1 MAFLPP
7 MVLQPFVENAIWHV
21 MHKEK
26 DRPGQIKIGV
36 KENNEAL
43 ICTIEDNG
51 VGRVRSQELQEKNM
65 LKTKSMGIKIT
76 EDRLKLLTKK
86 RWKELIRIVDLK
98 DAYDTAMG
106 TRVEISIP
114 LV

>member
-1 MAFLPP
+1 
-7 MVLQPFVENAIWHV
+7 
-21 MHKEK
+21 
-26 DRPGQIKIGV
+26 
-36 KENNEAL
+36 
-43 ICTIEDNG
+43 
-51 VGRVRSQELQEKNM
+51 
-65 LKTKSMGIKIT
+65 MGIKIT

-98 DAYDTAMG
+98 DAYNTAMG